1 MAGRIKDMTEGSPL
15 RLIFSFA
22 LPLMIGNVFQQMY
35 TVVDTMVVGKALGV
49 SALAALG
56 ATDWLN
62 WLVLG
67 LIQGL
72 TQGFAILMARE
83 FGARNFDNLR
93 RVIGCSA
100 VLSLICA
107 VAFLIV
113 GQALARPLLLFLQTP
128 EEAMGGALL
137 YLRIMYMG
145 IPIVMAYNLLACIL
159 RALGDGQTPLN
170 AMIVASFVNIALDLL
185 FVLVFHWGIAGAAVA
200 TLLAQVFSS
209 LFCLNHIRKLEILAM
224 QASDF
229 KVQLPMAKQLLFL
242 GFPVASQNGLIALG
256 GLVVQ
261 FVVNKLGVIFIA
273 GYTATN
279 KLFGILEIAASSYGF
294 AMVTYVGQNMGA
306 GKPKRIR
313 KGVRAAVV
321 IAIATSLL
329 IAAAMILFGK
339 SILMLFI
346 SGTPEEVAQTMR
358 IAYYYLVL
366 MSVCLPVLYV
376 LHVTRSTVQGMG
388 NTVLAMASGIGELVM
403 RLLAA
408 AIMPTLIPEMGI
420 LYSEVLA
427 WAGAVCVLIPSY
439 LVNVRKMEQKM
450 LIHSCETV

>member
-1 MAGRIKDMTEGSPL
+1 
-15 RLIFSFA
+15 
-22 LPLMIGNVFQQMY
+22 
-35 TVVDTMVVGKALGV
+35 
-49 SALAALG
+49 
-56 ATDWLN
+56 
-62 WLVLG
+62 
-67 LIQGL
+67 
-72 TQGFAILMARE
+72 
-83 FGARNFDNLR
+83 
-93 RVIGCSA
+93 
-100 VLSLICA
+100 
-107 VAFLIV
+107 
-113 GQALARPLLLFLQTP
+113 
-128 EEAMGGALL
+128 MGGALL

-366 MSVCLPVLYV
+366 MSVCLPVRYV